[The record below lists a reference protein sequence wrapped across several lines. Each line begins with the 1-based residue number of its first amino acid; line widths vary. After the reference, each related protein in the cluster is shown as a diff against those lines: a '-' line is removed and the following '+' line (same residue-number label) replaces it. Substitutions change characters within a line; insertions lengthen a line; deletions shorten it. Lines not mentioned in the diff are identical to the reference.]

1 MTPPPRLRTARLIL
15 RPIAD
20 EDFEAFY
27 RLLVLDPK
35 VIEYYFAYRAPLT
48 DAERRARARKDFFD
62 HFDAGAARF
71 GYICWA
77 LCAGEVP
84 RAEAGRLI
92 GWCGV
97 VTPALED
104 RRLGPELA
112 YMIARDWQ
120 GRGLVTEAARAVV
133 VDGFARHG
141 LQAMHAV
148 VDPPNLSSRRVAQK
162 LGFSYEGTR
171 RVYGTDG
178 MVVYRLDAAGA
189 SRLAPPGAVGATGS
203 ASGASRGGN
212 DMEPRCPD

>member
-1 MTPPPRLRTARLIL
+1 VTPPPRLRTARLTL
-15 RPIAD
+15 RPLAD
-20 EDFEAFY
+20 QDFETFY

-48 DAERRARARKDFFD
+48 DAERRAGARNDFFD
-62 HFDAGAARF
+62 HFDEGAARF
-71 GYICWA
+71 GYVCWA
-77 LCAGEVP
+77 LCPGEVP
-84 RAEAGRLI
+84 PGEAGRLI

-104 RRLGPELA
+104 PGLGPELA
-112 YMIARDWQ
+112 YMIASDWQ
-120 GRGLVTEAARAVV
+120 GRGLVTEAARSVV

-141 LQAMHAV
+141 LEAMHAV

-162 LGFSYEGTR
+162 LGFAYEGTR

-189 SRLAPPGAVGATGS
+189 ARLARPDRATPRGDPPRSSMVPARVPH
-203 ASGASRGGN
+203 
-212 DMEPRCPD
+212 D